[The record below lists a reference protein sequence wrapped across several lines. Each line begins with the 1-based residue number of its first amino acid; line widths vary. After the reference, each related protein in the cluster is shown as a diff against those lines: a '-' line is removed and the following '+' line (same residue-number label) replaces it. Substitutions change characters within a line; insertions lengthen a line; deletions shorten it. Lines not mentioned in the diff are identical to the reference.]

1 MPQLHIP
8 LSDGTTLARE
18 LAGIVTVG
26 RNPDN
31 VLALDDGSISSFHA
45 KIDAGIGGVFVTDLF
60 SSNGTYV
67 NGVKIMT
74 QKLEDGDQVRFG
86 NVHCVFSLAAG
97 A

>member
-1 MPQLHIP
+1 MPLLQIP
-8 LSDGTTLARE
+8 LSDGTMMAQE
-18 LAGIVTVG
+18 LAGILTVG

-31 VLALDDGSISSFHA
+31 ALALDDGSVSSHHA

-67 NGVKIMT
+67 NGAKVMT

-86 NVHCVFSLAAG
+86 NVYCIFSAAG